1 MYLKN
6 NACAKILIPQHFPK
20 FFKTPYLPNFN
31 NIFLIYKVVLLTAT
45 DGGAFE
51 SPHGSSRDMLFT
63 AKL

>member
-20 FFKTPYLPNFN
+20 FFKTPYLP